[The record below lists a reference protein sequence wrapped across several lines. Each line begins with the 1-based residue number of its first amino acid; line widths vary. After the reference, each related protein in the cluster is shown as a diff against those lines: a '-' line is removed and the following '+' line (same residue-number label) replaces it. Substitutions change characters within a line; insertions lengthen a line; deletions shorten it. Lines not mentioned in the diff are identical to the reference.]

1 VSRLVLL
8 VEPDV
13 DALGALA
20 SKLRARGLTVDLAD
34 NIGRALERAR
44 AKKPEVILVSS
55 SLVAATDI
63 VQRLQHDKDLQ
74 EVPRFIL
81 VDVDE
86 LSQLP
91 PAHLPRNNAEAIV
104 RRLYALPSRSAAAVA
119 EREDFRG
126 DLQQLSV
133 VDLLQLLSMN
143 RRTGVLS
150 ITTPLGAGEVRLAS
164 GEIVDAVYRRLEGEK
179 ALYRLLAETE
189 GAFAFVSG
197 SASSL
202 RRVEVA
208 THVLLLE
215 GMRQID
221 EIRRW
226 RSAISSDDAMLAV
239 LAAPEDA
246 SKVEQRVCE
255 VLTTPH
261 TVDELLDEIAV
272 PDVEV
277 LEALG
282 GLLQSG
288 RVRKILKGAMRAELA
303 DPEQLTVLAAVL
315 KRLGREGFSGAAR
328 VVVAGS
334 SRQLATLRHCLG
346 RIADAVQPTGSLPSV
361 PVPHLLGTLRLG
373 EGSELDV
380 VGLPTHDN
388 FGPLWGL
395 SLPGS
400 AVVVAL
406 ESPCPRVLEDAAQV
420 AGVRLLGCAE
430 LIGELDEADPVQVA
444 ALIRVAIDAASGS

>member
-1 VSRLVLL
+1 MSRLVLL

-44 AKKPEVILVSS
+44 AKKPEAILISS
-55 SLVAATDI
+55 ALVAATDI
-63 VQRLQHDKDLQ
+63 ISRLQSDKDLQ

-81 VDVDE
+81 VDVGE
-86 LSQLP
+86 LSELP
-91 PAHLPRNNAEAIV
+91 STHLPRSNPEAIV
-104 RRLYALPSRSAAAVA
+104 RRLYALPSRAAVA

-126 DLQQLSV
+126 DLQQVSIA
-133 VDLLQLLSMN
+133 DLLQLLSMN

-150 ITTPLGAGEVRLAS
+150 LTTPVGAGEVRIAD
-164 GEIVDAVYRRLEGEK
+164 GEIIDAVYRRLEGEK

-197 SASSL
+197 SAAPL
-202 RRVEVA
+202 RRVQVA
-208 THVLLLE
+208 THVLLME

-226 RSAISSDDAMLAV
+226 RKNISSDDAMLAFA
-239 LAAPEDA
+239 LAAEDA
-246 SKVEQRVCE
+246 PKVEQRVCE

-261 TVDELLDEIAV
+261 TVDELLDQIAV

-277 LEALG
+277 LETLSAL
-282 GLLQSG
+282 LESG
-288 RVRKILKGAMRAELA
+288 RVRKIVKGAVRAELA
-303 DPEQLTVLAAVL
+303 DPEQLTVLSAVL
-315 KRLGREGFSGAAR
+315 KRFGREGFTGPAR
-328 VVVAGS
+328 IVLAGPP
-334 SRQLATLRHCLG
+334 RQLATLRHSLS
-346 RIADAVQPTGSLPSV
+346 RIADAVQPADSVPSA

-380 VGLPTHDN
+380 VGLPTNDS

-406 ESPCPRVLEDAAQV
+406 DSPCPKALEDATHI

-430 LIGELDEADPVQVA
+430 LIGALDEADPVQVA
-444 ALIRVAIDAASGS
+444 ALIRGAIDAASGS